1 MKFKKILV
9 TGESDIIQRHHLLFQ
24 TMSTYVEDFDYLA
37 VDNLSNSKVLK
48 NFVKSIYRKLPFLP
62 EVRASSLRKNSQSF
76 IEKSLRCEQKINQLK
91 YTPELIFHFYG
102 MFSPLWNRWD
112 IPYVSY
118 LDYTMALARI
128 NWSPW
133 APFPTEKSFNDW
145 IDCERKAYQNARH
158 IFTKSN
164 CAKSSLVKDYDID
177 PKKITVVY
185 SSGQFLEPFKG
196 EKKFGSKQ
204 ILFNAS
210 DFSRKGGDLVLDAFK
225 KVKQIIPEVKLVVV
239 GGIISIPGEGIVNL
253 GHVSAEKIKRLF
265 LDTDLVVSPAYCDPI
280 PALLLE
286 AMNYGIPC
294 IVSKQDGMPEII
306 EHEANGIVIEKPNP
320 DQIANEIIDLLSDNY
335 RLKRMSNKARDKI
348 MNIFNWYQVSKKIAT
363 QLSNL

>member
-9 TGESDIIQRHHLLFQ
+9 TGESDIIQRHYLLFK
-24 TMSTYVEDFDYLA
+24 TLSAYVKEFDYLA
-37 VDNLSNSKVLK
+37 VDNLSNSRVLK

-112 IPYVSY
+112 IPYVTY
-118 LDYTMALARI
+118 LDYTMALARK
-128 NWSPW
+128 NWLPW
-133 APFPTEKSFNDW
+133 APFPTEKLLNDW

-177 PKKITVVY
+177 SEKITVVY
-185 SSGQFLEPFKG
+185 SSGQFLEPYQG
-196 EKKFGSKQ
+196 EKKIGSKQ

-210 DFSRKGGDLVLDAFK
+210 DFKRKGGDLVLAAFK
-225 KVKQIIPEVKLVVV
+225 EVKQIIPEVKLVVV
-239 GGIISIPGEGIVNL
+239 GERISIDEEGIVNL
-253 GHVSAEKIKRLF
+253 GLVSSEKIKRLF
-265 LDTDLVVSPAYCDPI
+265 LDTDLVVSPAYCEP
-280 PALLLE
+280 LGLFLLE

-306 EHEANGIVIEKPNP
+306 EDKANGIVVEKPNS
-320 DQIANEIIDLLSDNY
+320 DQIAKEIIDLLSDNQ
-335 RLKRMSNKARDKI
+335 RLKRMSYNAKQKVI
-348 MNIFNWYQVSKKIAT
+348 HNFNWNQISNQIAH